1 MSRSPEEAE
10 PSALTMMA
18 RGHAFCDM
26 WTRRLPPQDLTL
38 ARISR
43 VVNHH
48 PSCHYRVARIW
59 EGPRSMIIGVLN
71 QKGGVG
77 KTTIS
82 VNLAATLAKSG
93 RRVLLVDADPQG
105 SALAWS
111 SVREAE
117 PLFPVIGM
125 AKPTLHR
132 ELPALAKDFDL
143 VVIDGAPRV
152 NELARAAML
161 ASDLVLIPVQPS
173 PYDVW
178 ASADTVRL
186 VREAQ
191 QFRSEIE
198 AAFLI
203 NRRIAK
209 TAIGRDVASALAE
222 FDVPVLGTA
231 LGQRVIFA
239 ETAAR
244 GLSVIEAA
252 PQSEAAAEL
261 MNLTTLIMEDEKRL
275 AA

>member
-1 MSRSPEEAE
+1 
-10 PSALTMMA
+10 
-18 RGHAFCDM
+18 
-26 WTRRLPPQDLTL
+26 
-38 ARISR
+38 
-43 VVNHH
+43 
-48 PSCHYRVARIW
+48 
-59 EGPRSMIIGVLN
+59 MIIGVLN